1 MIDALKLCRRLLGKK
16 IYVLVVL
23 MPLAALSEG
32 FGIALLMPLLSALE
46 PGNGFGGESG
56 GVIDRGMAW
65 LPLPATPLALLALIA
80 FAFLMKAGLRFIT
93 IGLQGIM
100 YAQLVRRLRTKLT
113 VAYTNLSFPAFAS
126 RNTGHYV
133 NLVNE
138 QATGFT
144 RSFVTI
150 CQTSVQLAA
159 AVVYFTIAAMAHWK
173 FSLLASIAGII
184 FLAFTRLL
192 MKSVR
197 RLSRSNTVVQSRL
210 NGRLVQVIHALKYL
224 TATARCDDE
233 LSRLEMDFDQHYHCH
248 VRTNVASAFTESVLE
263 PLSVIIVL
271 LLIAVQVQFFDQ
283 PVGAILVTLV
293 LLDRATKSLLAV
305 QRSWQKTQEQTGAVE
320 AVLQEIDFVDEH
332 QEQRGQHLLSD
343 FRSGIEFHDVMFRYD
358 SASAPVLRAVN
369 ISIPYKHTIAFVG
382 HSGAGKSTLADLLTL
397 LLTPT
402 AGRIAIDGQ
411 DTRDIDPRSW
421 RGQIG
426 YVCQQTVVFDDTIA
440 ANICFNQLLFDTDPE
455 CRRRVHEAAEQA
467 FAAQFIES
475 LPEGYGTVVGD
486 RGVRLSGG
494 QCQRLFIA
502 RELYRQPNL
511 LILDEATSALDG
523 ESEHA
528 IQASIDA
535 LRGQMTVVVIAH
547 RLSTIRNADYIY
559 VLDEGSVIERGP
571 YDELHQAAGSRFR
584 RMVEFQSL

>member
-1 MIDALKLCRRLLGKK
+1 
-16 IYVLVVL
+16 
-23 MPLAALSEG
+23 MPLATLSEG
-32 FGIALLMPLLSALE
+32 LGIALLMPLFSALDQST
-46 PGNGFGGESG
+46 GLGGESG
-56 GVIDRGMAW
+56 GLISRMLAW

-80 FAFLMKAGLRFIT
+80 FAFLMKAGLRFLT

-100 YAQLVRRLRTKLT
+100 YARLVQRLRTKLT
-113 VAYTNLSFPAFAS
+113 VAFTNLSFPAFAS

-150 CQTSVQLAA
+150 CQTSVQMAA
-159 AVVYFTIAAMAHWK
+159 AVIYFTIAAMAHWK
-173 FSLLASIAGII
+173 FALFASAAGIV
-184 FLAFTRLL
+184 FMVFTRLL
-192 MKSVR
+192 MKYVR
-197 RLSRSNTVVQSRL
+197 RLSRTNTVVQSRL

-224 TATARCDDE
+224 TATARCDE
-233 LSRLEMDFDQHYHCH
+233 QLQRLEQDFGEHYQCH

-263 PLSVIIVL
+263 PFSVITVL
-271 LLIAVQVQFFDQ
+271 LLIAVQIHFFDQ
-283 PVGAILVTLV
+283 PVGAILVTLI
-293 LLDRATKSLLAV
+293 LLDRATKSLMAV

-320 AVLQEIDFVDEH
+320 AVLEELVFVDEH
-332 QEQRGQHLLSD
+332 QERCGEHRLNAFRG
-343 FRSGIEFHDVMFRYD
+343 GIEFQDVLFRYE
-358 SASAPVLRAVN
+358 STAAPVLKAIN
-369 ISIPYKHTIAFVG
+369 ISVPYKHTIAFIG

-397 LLTPT
+397 LLRPNE
-402 AGRIAIDGQ
+402 GRILIDGR
-411 DTRDIDPRSW
+411 DTNEIDPSSW
-421 RGQIG
+421 RKQIG

-440 ANICFNQLLFDTDPE
+440 ANICFDQCQYDSNPE

-467 FAAQFIES
+467 YATQFIES

-511 LILDEATSALDG
+511 LILDEATSSLDG
-523 ESEHA
+523 ESERA

-559 VLDEGSVIERGP
+559 VLDEGSVIEQGP
-571 YDELHQAAGSRFR
+571 YSELNQTTGSRFR
-584 RMVEFQSL
+584 RMVELQSL